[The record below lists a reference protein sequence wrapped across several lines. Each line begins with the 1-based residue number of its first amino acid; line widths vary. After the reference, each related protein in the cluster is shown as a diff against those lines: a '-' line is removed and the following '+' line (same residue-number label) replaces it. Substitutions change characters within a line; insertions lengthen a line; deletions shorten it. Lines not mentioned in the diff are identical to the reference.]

1 MHFFILSRAVR
12 FACPRETFGL
22 VLKAGISFGKRN
34 AMAKTIFQKIIDRE
48 IPARIEYEDEQCI
61 VIHDIQPQAP
71 VHLLIIPK
79 KVIPRVEAA
88 TPADQVTL
96 GHLFLVAGQLAK
108 KLLLENG
115 FRLVV
120 NNGPD
125 AAESVP
131 HLHVHLLA
139 KRKLNWP
146 PG

>member
-1 MHFFILSRAVR
+1 MS
-12 FACPRETFGL
+12 
-22 VLKAGISFGKRN
+22 
-34 AMAKTIFQKIIDRE
+34 KTLFQKIIDRE
-48 IPARIEYEDEQCI
+48 IPAKIEYEDEHCI

-79 KVIPRVEAA
+79 KIIPRVEAA

-96 GHLFLVAGQLAK
+96 GHLILTAGVLAK
-108 KLLLENG
+108 KLNLEKG

-125 AAESVP
+125 ACESVP

-139 KRKLNWP
+139 RRQMAWP

>member
-1 MHFFILSRAVR
+1 M
-12 FACPRETFGL
+12 P
-22 VLKAGISFGKRN
+22 
-34 AMAKTIFQKIIDRE
+34 KTLFQKIIDRE
-48 IPARIEYEDEQCI
+48 IPAKIEHEDEHCI

-79 KVIPRVEAA
+79 TVIPRVEAA
-88 TPADQVTL
+88 TTADQAVL
-96 GHLFLVAGQLAK
+96 GHLFLTAGLLAK
-108 KLLLENG
+108 KLQLANG

-125 AAESVP
+125 ASETVP

-139 KRKLNWP
+139 KRQLTWP